1 MPTISNHSWTP
12 KHGKSPVIS
21 FITQF
26 LIDFRVITFTEE
38 DNPEGVFLNIVDD
51 AVVAIDRLCQE
62 ELSTAT
68 EKGRNSGNITPELKL
83 EKGLVLSSWQS

>member
-51 AVVAIDRLCQE
+51 AVVASLLAGLMLFMAR
-62 ELSTAT
+62 
-68 EKGRNSGNITPELKL
+68 GRWIRSVPKRYSIFWK
-83 EKGLVLSSWQS
+83 V

>member
-1 MPTISNHSWTP
+1 MDGSIEDYAHDFKSFLDA
-12 KHGKSPVIS
+12 KHGKTPVIS

-51 AVVAIDRLCQE
+51 AVLADVIAQKRI
-62 ELSTAT
+62 A
-68 EKGRNSGNITPELKL
+68 L
-83 EKGLVLSSWQS
+83 EFL